1 MKNNLAKGSR
11 SRSAAP
17 AVANSNVKLAV
28 AAAPDAL
35 APDHSRIISYLE
47 SNQPGTPC
55 LVVDLSI
62 VAGKYGDL
70 RAALPAAEIF
80 YAVKANPAP
89 EILGRLVA
97 LGSSFDTA
105 SAGEIRQVLAAG
117 ATPSRIRWA
126 SISSPSIPRRSSRRS
141 LPRRRALVCSAA
153 SWSRPRARS
162 GRSIVS

>member
-1 MKNNLAKGSR
+1 MNTNLAKVAR
-11 SRSAAP
+11 SRSSNTQ

-28 AAAPDAL
+28 ATTQNAL
-35 APDHSRIISYLE
+35 APDHSRIISYLAAHK
-47 SNQPGTPC
+47 PATPC

-97 LGSSFDTA
+97 L
-105 SAGEIRQVLAAG
+105 
-117 ATPSRIRWA
+117 
-126 SISSPSIPRRSSRRS
+126 
-141 LPRRRALVCSAA
+141 
-153 SWSRPRARS
+153 
-162 GRSIVS
+162 